1 MRAVVSFFL
10 GALLGALATF
20 LVLQQKGRLTM
31 TQVPVTAVPVS
42 PVSSPPGGKTPLKA
56 PAPSKV
62 LPAEPSG
69 VPRVDEDEQIEEPP
83 GAASSAIAEPAQ
95 AGPIPSSEDS
105 LAIPVSGVERRQ
117 LRDHF
122 NDRRGGGRPHHAIDI
137 MASRGTPVVAVDD
150 GKIAKLFLSVA
161 GGITIYQSN
170 PAGDLMYYY
179 AHLDRYAPGLKEG
192 RVVQKGEVLGF
203 VGSTGNA
210 NPAGPHLHF
219 AISKLPPS
227 REWWKG
233 DPINPYPILMS
244 RGLTFTAR

>member
-1 MRAVVSFFL
+1 VRAVVSFLL
-10 GALLGALATF
+10 GALLGALVTF
-20 LVLQQKGRLTM
+20 LVLQQKGRLTI
-31 TQVPVTAVPVS
+31 TQVPANP
-42 PVSSPPGGKTPLKA
+42 A
-56 PAPSKV
+56 PALPGVRASPGNTPPLSKA

-69 VPRVDEDEQIEEPP
+69 VPPVDDDEQIEEPP
-83 GAASSAIAEPAQ
+83 GAATSAIAEPAQ
-95 AGPIPSSEDS
+95 PGSPIPSNEDS
-105 LAIPVSGVERRQ
+105 LAIPVSGIERGQ
-117 LRDHF
+117 LRNHF

-137 MASRGTPVVAVDD
+137 MAPRGTPVLAVDD
-150 GKIAKLFLSVA
+150 GKVVKLFLSVA

-192 RVVQKGEVLGF
+192 RVVQKGEVLGL

-219 AISKLPPS
+219 AISKFPPS

-233 DPINPYPILMS
+233 EPVNPYPILMS
-244 RGLTFTAR
+244 RGVTFTAR

>member
-1 MRAVVSFFL
+1 MRAVVSFLL
-10 GALLGALATF
+10 GALLGALVTF
-20 LVLQQKGRLTM
+20 LVLQQKGRLTI
-31 TQVPVTAVPVS
+31 TQVPAEPLPAVS
-42 PVSSPPGGKTPLKA
+42 AAAKTTPIK
-56 PAPSKV
+56 PSPSKA

-69 VPRVDEDEQIEEPP
+69 VPPIDEDEQIEEPP
-83 GAASSAIAEPAQ
+83 GASTSAIAEP
-95 AGPIPSSEDS
+95 GPIPSGEDS
-105 LAIPVSGVERRQ
+105 LAIPVSGIERRQ

-137 MASRGTPVVAVDD
+137 MASRGTPVIAVDD
-150 GKIAKLFLSVA
+150 GKVVKLFLSVA

-233 DPINPYPILMS
+233 EPINPYPILMS
-244 RGLTFTAR
+244 RGVTFTAR

>member
-10 GALLGALATF
+10 GALIGALVTF
-20 LVLQQKGRLTM
+20 LVLQQKGRLTI
-31 TQVPVTAVPVS
+31 TQVPATLAPASPGVT
-42 PVSSPPGGKTPLKA
+42 GTPAKA
-56 PAPSKV
+56 PPLSKA

-69 VPRVDEDEQIEEPP
+69 VPPAHDDEQIEEPP
-83 GAASSAIAEPAQ
+83 GAATSAIAEPAQ
-95 AGPIPSSEDS
+95 AGWPISSDEDS
-105 LAIPVSGVERRQ
+105 LAIPVSGIERRQ
-117 LRDHF
+117 LRDYF
-122 NDRRGGGRPHHAIDI
+122 NDRRGGGRPHRAMDI
-137 MASRGTPVVAVDD
+137 MAARGTPVIAVDD
-150 GKIAKLFLSVA
+150 GRVVKLFLSVA

-210 NPAGPHLHF
+210 NPGGPHLHF

>member
-1 MRAVVSFFL
+1 MRAVLSFFI
-10 GALLGALATF
+10 GALLGALVTF
-20 LVLQQKGRLTM
+20 LVLQQKGRLTI
-31 TQVPVTAVPVS
+31 TQVPVIADSASPLTVPPAVKRSV
-42 PVSSPPGGKTPLKA
+42 KA
-56 PAPSKV
+56 PSASKA

-69 VPRVDEDEQIEEPP
+69 MPPVDDGDQIEEPP
-83 GAASSAIAEPAQ
+83 GVAASAIAEPAQ
-95 AGPIPSSEDS
+95 AGPNPSSEDS
-105 LAIPVSGVERRQ
+105 LAIPVSGIERRQ

-137 MASRGTPVVAVDD
+137 MAARGTPVIAIDD
-150 GKIAKLFLSVA
+150 GKVVKLFLSVA

-233 DPINPYPILMS
+233 DAINPYPILMS